1 VNNLKLNNSGRKT
14 MLLYSSNKKV
24 GGSKGGKV
32 KHSGSFLNNQST
44 CQVEED
50 NEDILDDSMVAE
62 AYEVKTLPDSRQ
74 NAGKSQERQINDS
87 IKWGAIMNQKQ
98 SNEELEIIKQ
108 PPKINENSLKGNL
121 IYKSSPTK
129 MKFNQASLSGPQS
142 AKGKSV
148 QMFKPMKLS
157 STQNEEGESPEKGS
171 G

>member
-1 VNNLKLNNSGRKT
+1 
-14 MLLYSSNKKV
+14 
-24 GGSKGGKV
+24 
-32 KHSGSFLNNQST
+32 
-44 CQVEED
+44 
-50 NEDILDDSMVAE
+50 
-62 AYEVKTLPDSRQ
+62 
-74 NAGKSQERQINDS
+74 
-87 IKWGAIMNQKQ
+87 MNQKQ

-129 MKFNQASLSGPQS
+129 MKFNQASLSKPQS